1 MQEKL
6 HPNSFQECN
15 IFRGQKLVHVRFQ
28 TIKLQDGSEMTQ
40 NVRLL
45 SDLGQEIHFQ
55 VRQERVGPGKV
66 L

>member
-1 MQEKL
+1 
-6 HPNSFQECN
+6 
-15 IFRGQKLVHVRFQ
+15 
-28 TIKLQDGSEMTQ
+28 MTQ